1 MKSMTGFGMGEYSDS
16 ELNIYVEI
24 KTVNHRYRD
33 FSVKMPRKLS
43 PLEENLKKAISAVVT
58 RGRVEVSVRMQSETG
73 KGGELFYDRELA
85 MQYSEILN
93 MIRSDIPFAKDD
105 ISVSLIAKF
114 PDVVTLKEETTDL
127 DYLWECLSKAVNDA
141 AAMLDKARTTEGENL
156 KGDFIYRISLIEGY
170 IAKIKEYAQ
179 EIPKAY
185 YEQLRKSVEEF
196 VGGIIN
202 ENRIATEMA
211 IYADNCSITEE
222 LVRLGAHLKSF
233 LKIIESK
240 EPSGRKLDFLLQEIN
255 REANTIAS
263 KSNSFEISS
272 LVVEIKS
279 ELEKMREQIQNIE

>member
-1 MKSMTGFGMGEYSDS
+1 MRSMTGFGMGEYADS
-16 ELNIYVEI
+16 SLNIYVEI

-33 FSVKMPRKLS
+33 FSIKMPRKLS
-43 PLEENLKKAISAVVT
+43 PLEENMKKLISSYVT

-114 PDVVTLKEETTDL
+114 PDVVTVREEDTDL
-127 DYLWECLSKAVNDA
+127 DYLWECLSKAVEGA
-141 AAMLDKARTTEGENL
+141 CVMLDNARSVEGESL
-156 KGDFIYRISLIEGY
+156 KGDFVHRIGLIDGY
-170 IAKIKEYAQ
+170 IREITTLSDD
-179 EIPKAY
+179 IPKAY
-185 YEQLRKSVEEF
+185 YEQLKKAMEEF
-196 VGGIIN
+196 VGGLIN
-202 ENRIATEMA
+202 ENRLATEA
-211 IYADNCSITEE
+211 AVYAENCNITEE
-222 LVRLGAHLKSF
+222 LVRLSSHLKNF
-233 LKIIESK
+233 LKIIDSK

-263 KSNSFEISS
+263 KSNSYEIST